1 MQPFCVS
8 VALLGIV
15 ARLVWAEEIIGADG
29 KEHRYV
35 GNRAHRDGLHD
46 QALHQH
52 HDTGFLHEEAQ
63 DRRYHLSHPRLRR
76 WDYDHIPHMLN
87 QAPIIVSQ
95 DSLNIVSGS
104 HHIRRIGSGVSTGGI
119 ADKSPT
125 PLAAATRNTAHGSQ
139 QDAPVLA
146 SKQDASSVDS
156 DKDAPSVGSEQES
169 SPIVE
174 SSTALNRMEQSKEDT
189 LASESRWSR
198 EYEGVAE
205 EDIRHTVKSDQN
217 FHFRSGHKQTEL
229 NAAEDLTAEEVHRK
243 GREKLDMKVEMNKA
257 PDGLA
262 PSGAPD
268 PAAAPGA
275 ALAASPS
282 AAPAGAPEEQRGS
295 FSMDEASGAQEQ
307 GFSGDVVQHDDM
319 KTMTK
324 DWRGEYG
331 PNSGL
336 KDYRKICEAYPDNQW
351 CHDRGYHASN
361 LETGPPKS
369 AAVRMSGGKSLAF
382 GLVAVFCGLILVA
395 AATSAG

>member
-1 MQPFCVS
+1 MQLLCVS
-8 VALLGIV
+8 IALLGTV
-15 ARLVWAEEIIGADG
+15 VQLVRAEAIIGADG

-35 GNRAHRDGLHD
+35 GHRAHRDGLHD
-46 QALHQH
+46 QALHKH
-52 HDTGFLHEEAQ
+52 HDIGFLHEEAQ
-63 DRRYHLSHPRLRR
+63 DRRHDLSHPRLRR
-76 WDYDHIPHMLN
+76 WDYSHIPHMLN

-104 HHIRRIGSGVSTGGI
+104 HHIRRIGSGVSTGGV
-119 ADKSPT
+119 ADKSPS
-125 PLAAATRNTAHGSQ
+125 PLAAATRNATHGSE

-146 SKQDASSVDS
+146 SEQ
-156 DKDAPSVGSEQES
+156 DAPSVASEKDAPALGPEQES
-169 SPIVE
+169 PPIVE
-174 SSTALNRMEQSKEDT
+174 SSTALNRMEQSKKDT
-189 LASESRWSR
+189 VASESRWSR

-205 EDIRHTVKSDQN
+205 EDIKNTVKSDQN
-217 FHFRSGHKQTEL
+217 FHFRSGHKQTEQ

-243 GREKLDMKVEMNKA
+243 GKENFKPERVDMKVEMNKA
-257 PDGLA
+257 PSDGLA

-268 PAAAPGA
+268 PAGAPGA

-307 GFSGDVVQHDDM
+307 GFSGDIVQHDNM

-336 KDYRKICEAYPDNQW
+336 NNYRKICEAYPDNQW

-369 AAVRMSGGKSLAF
+369 AAVRISSGKFLA
-382 GLVAVFCGLILVA
+382 LVVAVFCGFLP
-395 AATSAG
+395 